1 MLILI
6 VTTVG
11 NMQKNAD
18 RTYSVYSPSSR
29 RFVRDRSNGM
39 EEGAGKVRLEGRG
52 LSSSAAGGGGGTLAD
67 ETINVNECGAF
78 MKDMKQVCQLLTSTS

>member
-1 MLILI
+1 
-6 VTTVG
+6 
-11 NMQKNAD
+11 
-18 RTYSVYSPSSR
+18 
-29 RFVRDRSNGM
+29 M